1 MNPSTH
7 SPLHPTPNLTIVQVV
22 EFLDVGDG
30 VHRFHAPA
38 RALSRLPGVTVI
50 DIDAHHRHFHMLAE
64 MADVLVMG
72 AFSSDLFSIFE
83 ERRRHPG
90 RVTVVEAND
99 YYPDLQAWN
108 PLSMRWLDR
117 SLQDSFHHA
126 LRAADGVQASVAP
139 LVERWKRITHRPVVA
154 FANHL
159 ESLPPLALDPVVT
172 SDRPLTVGW
181 GGSPGHFADWMAV
194 APVLE
199 RWLARR
205 PNARLAVMTNEL
217 ARDFVRIDAT
227 RLVFRPFGSL
237 DDWLDFIGTLDIGLA
252 PLLPTEYNR
261 CRSDVKFLEYASR
274 GVPGI
279 YRDLEPYRD
288 SVVHGE
294 TGLTYSTDDE
304 LLACLDA
311 LADDA
316 SLRARIREQAHE
328 AVSRDRLLDDR
339 SSERLSFYQSLG
351 ARAGGALDTTLLE
364 EGVRDDRYVRL
375 EPGPAEQALRDALNA
390 PASPELERSLTAV
403 TQAYPRYLAA
413 WQQLGTIR
421 NSLKSPHAAV
431 EALSFALG
439 LDPMRARTWAE
450 LGRSHWMRNDVA
462 QALHCLTRAIQANP
476 RYAPAWFS
484 LIEARRRNGET
495 VALPM
500 LDAAAKMLPFNYSLA
515 LTIISN
521 LNVDERINALIKA
534 LERAACVP
542 EEEPLAAPAFVSAVS
557 GLPPALQASSE
568 GRDLLRRLCDAF
580 PRSPRLAALLA
591 QAETTAGSTQ
601 AATARARADE
611 LEVAARL
618 YEAEGIDEGLT
629 HLWKIATHLR
639 DATPQD

>member
-1 MNPSTH
+1 M
-7 SPLHPTPNLTIVQVV
+7 TPDLTVLQVV

-38 RALSRLPGVTVI
+38 RALSRLQGVTVI
-50 DIDAHHRHFHMLAE
+50 DIDCHHRHFHLLAE
-64 MADVLVMG
+64 AADVLVMG
-72 AFSSDLFSIFE
+72 AFNSDLFSIFE

-99 YYPDLQAWN
+99 YYPDLQSWN

-126 LRAADGVQASVAP
+126 LRAADGVQASVPP
-139 LVERWKRITHRPVVA
+139 LVERWKRLTDRPVVA

-159 ESLPPLALDPVVT
+159 ESVPPLPPPAT
-172 SDRPLTVGW
+172 DRPLTIGW

-205 PNARLAVMTNEL
+205 PDVRLAVMTNEL
-217 ARDFVRIDAT
+217 ARDFVRVDPA

-294 TGLTYSTDDE
+294 TGLTYRTDDE

-316 SLRARIREQAHE
+316 SLRTRIRRQAHE
-328 AVSRDRLLDDR
+328 AISRDRMIHDR
-339 SSERLSFYQSLG
+339 ISERLRFYQSLG
-351 ARAGGALDTTLLE
+351 ARADGALDTALLE

-375 EPGPAEQALRDALNA
+375 EAGPAEQVLRDALKA
-390 PASPELERSLTAV
+390 PASTEIEGALTAV
-403 TQAYPRYLAA
+403 TQTHPRYLAA
-413 WQQLGTIR
+413 LQQLGTVR
-421 NSLKSPHAAV
+421 NSLKSPYTAI
-431 EALSFALG
+431 EALSRALA

-450 LGRSHWMRNDVA
+450 LGRSHWMRNDVG
-462 QALHCLTRAIQANP
+462 QSLHCLTRAIQANP

-495 VALPM
+495 VAQPM
-500 LDAAAKMLPFNYSLA
+500 LEAAKEMLPFSYSLA

-521 LNVDERINALIKA
+521 LNIEERIAALTEA
-534 LERAACVP
+534 LERASCVA
-542 EEEPLAAPAFVSAVS
+542 EEEPLAAPAFAAAFST
-557 GLPPALQASSE
+557 LPAAMQATPA
-568 GRDLLRRLCDAF
+568 GRDLLRRLCEAF
-580 PRSPRLAALLA
+580 PRSPQLAALLA
-591 QAETTAGSTQ
+591 QAETTTGSPR
-601 AATARARADE
+601 AANAHARSAALDA
-611 LEVAARL
+611 AARL
-618 YEAEGIDEGLT
+618 YEAERIDEGRT
-629 HLWKIATHLR
+629 HLWKIAAHLR
-639 DATPQD
+639 NDTSG